1 MDACGQASLGTS
13 ELPNFLSC
21 TRFYHRRL
29 AWYFRRDE
37 SEWQKTRVSTDSLF
51 LHILVLQ

>member
-1 MDACGQASLGTS
+1 MDACGQASLETS